1 MSANNL
7 TYYQAICNIQA
18 LYGKDPTPPEI
29 PENLRKDIP
38 TSSWV
43 RLKHIAMDLDEMHD
57 LDADPLG

>member
-7 TYYQAICNIQA
+7 TYYQAICDIQL

-29 PENLRKDIP
+29 PENLRKDISV
-38 TSSWV
+38 SSWV